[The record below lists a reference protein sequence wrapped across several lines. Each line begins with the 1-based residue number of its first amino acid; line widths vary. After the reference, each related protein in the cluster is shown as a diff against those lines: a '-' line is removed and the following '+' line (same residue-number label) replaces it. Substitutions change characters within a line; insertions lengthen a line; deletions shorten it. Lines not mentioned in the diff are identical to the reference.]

1 MDKLPTGFKHGLA
14 KGIRMLPAM
23 RWNQLTRPIAL
34 LFESRRRG
42 SFLGDKAYRIAE
54 ILTEESSENI
64 YRSLISH
71 WKQPMDVVIDTTEPR
86 TVLTNRCQWAAPP
99 DFVQCLMF
107 IDSMSYLPDDI
118 LVKVDRAAMAA
129 SLETR
134 VPFLDHRVVEF
145 AWRLPL
151 SMNIQHGQGK
161 WILRQI
167 LYKYVPSELI
177 ERPKTG
183 FGVPIDSWLRGPLR
197 EWAEELLSEK
207 RLSDDGFFHPAPIR
221 EKWAEHLEGSRNW
234 QYHLW
239 DVLMFQTWLDQNRA
253 GSGQSMVH
261 G

>member
-1 MDKLPTGFKHGLA
+1 
-14 KGIRMLPAM
+14 
-23 RWNQLTRPIAL
+23 
-34 LFESRRRG
+34 
-42 SFLGDKAYRIAE
+42 
-54 ILTEESSENI
+54 
-64 YRSLISH
+64 
-71 WKQPMDVVIDTTEPR
+71 
-86 TVLTNRCQWAAPP
+86 
-99 DFVQCLMF
+99 MF

-197 EWAEELLSEK
+197 EWAEELLNEK